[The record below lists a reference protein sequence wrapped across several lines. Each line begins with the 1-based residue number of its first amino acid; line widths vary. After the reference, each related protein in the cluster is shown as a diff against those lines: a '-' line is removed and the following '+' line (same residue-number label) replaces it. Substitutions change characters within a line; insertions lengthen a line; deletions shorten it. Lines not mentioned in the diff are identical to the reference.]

1 MSDQEGIVM
10 DGTVLDI
17 LAWGKYKIQLL
28 DIDMTVEWY
37 ASWKMRKNSIKII
50 VWDTVKVELNP
61 YEPKKWRILFRDKD
75 KKISKD
81 IMEKFDTLHAEE
93 IIKQDDDEF

>member
-1 MSDQEGIVM
+1 MADQEGIVM

-17 LAWGKYKIQLL
+17 LAGGKYKIQLI
-28 DIDMTVEWY
+28 DIDMVVEGY
-37 ASWKMRKNSIKII
+37 ASGKMRKNSIKII

-75 KKISKD
+75 KKLSKEM
-81 IMEKFDTLHAEE
+81 ITKFDTLHSTHEE
-93 IIKQDDDEF
+93 EKKEEEF